1 MVLRF
6 LLALALMLST
16 ASALVVGSP
25 RVVTR
30 SGAASLSMGIAAFR
44 TGDKVQVITGAD
56 KGAVGKVRAAT
67 QLLARPAAALRARAL
82 APRAIFKVWAARR
95 TQVISVDRKKGKVTV
110 EGVNIRSKHMKPMK
124 EGETGR
130 IMKREARHAH
140 ARAHAPTPRRSS
152 RSELSTPSLPR
163 PAQVSIHIS
172 NVAAVDGDD
181 DDAE

>member
-1 MVLRF
+1 M
-6 LLALALMLST
+6 
-16 ASALVVGSP
+16 
-25 RVVTR
+25 
-30 SGAASLSMGIAAFR
+30 
-44 TGDKVQVITGAD
+44 
-56 KGAVGKVRAAT
+56 
-67 QLLARPAAALRARAL
+67 
-82 APRAIFKVWAARR
+82 
-95 TQVISVDRKKGKVTV
+95 TV

>member
-1 MVLRF
+1 M
-6 LLALALMLST
+6 
-16 ASALVVGSP
+16 
-25 RVVTR
+25 
-30 SGAASLSMGIAAFR
+30 
-44 TGDKVQVITGAD
+44 
-56 KGAVGKVRAAT
+56 
-67 QLLARPAAALRARAL
+67 
-82 APRAIFKVWAARR
+82 
-95 TQVISVDRKKGKVTV
+95 TV

-140 ARAHAPTPRRSS
+140 AHARAPTPAPLQPPRAQHA
-152 RSELSTPSLPR
+152 LPH

>member
-1 MVLRF
+1 M
-6 LLALALMLST
+6 
-16 ASALVVGSP
+16 
-25 RVVTR
+25 
-30 SGAASLSMGIAAFR
+30 
-44 TGDKVQVITGAD
+44 
-56 KGAVGKVRAAT
+56 
-67 QLLARPAAALRARAL
+67 
-82 APRAIFKVWAARR
+82 
-95 TQVISVDRKKGKVTV
+95 TV

-140 ARAHAPTPRRSS
+140 ARASPSRRSS
-152 RSELSTPSLPR
+152 RRELSTHSLPRR

>member
-30 SGAASLSMGIAAFR
+30 SGAASLSMGIATFR

-67 QLLARPAAALRARAL
+67 QLLARPAAALRERARPA
-82 APRAIFKVWAARR
+82 RKSDVWAARR

-140 ARAHAPTPRRSS
+140 ARARARPRAAPAAARAHLPPPPGAGLDPHLERR
-152 RSELSTPSLPR
+152 RR
-163 PAQVSIHIS
+163 RRRR
-172 NVAAVDGDD
+172 
-181 DDAE
+181 